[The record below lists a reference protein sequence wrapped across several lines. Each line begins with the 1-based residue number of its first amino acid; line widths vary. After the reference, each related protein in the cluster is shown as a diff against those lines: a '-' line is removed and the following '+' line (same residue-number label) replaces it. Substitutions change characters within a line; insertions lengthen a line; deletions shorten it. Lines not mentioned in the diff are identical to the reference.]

1 MHRISSFVGV
11 AALGVLGL
19 AQTATA
25 QTYEVIVTNIT
36 PGQTF
41 TPILG
46 ANHKATTR
54 FFRFG
59 DPARPEL
66 AILAEAGDVAPLQS
80 LLASV
85 PDRVFSTATTEG
97 LLGPG
102 ETVSF
107 TIETSGDF
115 PRLSLAAM
123 LIPTNDTFVAM
134 DAARLPD
141 NAETFFLRAYDAG
154 SEDNDEVCDNI
165 PGPACGGEG
174 SSEADGEGY
183 VHVSGGVHGIA
194 DLDPAEYDW
203 RNPVARV
210 RVRLLDE
217 APVEQ

>member
-1 MHRISSFVGV
+1 
-11 AALGVLGL
+11 
-19 AQTATA
+19 
-25 QTYEVIVTNIT
+25 VIVTNIS

-41 TPILG
+41 TPILA
-46 ANHKATTR
+46 ANHKAATA
-54 FFRFG
+54 FFRLG
-59 DPARPEL
+59 DPASPEL
-66 AILAEAGDVAPLQS
+66 ATLAEAGDVAPLQS
-80 LLASV
+80 FLASV

-107 TIETSGDF
+107 MIETSDGF

-134 DAARLPD
+134 DRARLPD
-141 NAETFFLRAYDAG
+141 RAETFLLRAYDAG
-154 SEDNDEVCDNI
+154 SEDNDEICDNI
-165 PGPACGGEG
+165 PGPVCGGEG

-194 DLDPAEYDW
+194 DLDPADYDW

-210 RVRLLDE
+210 RVRLMEE
-217 APVEQ
+217 APEQ